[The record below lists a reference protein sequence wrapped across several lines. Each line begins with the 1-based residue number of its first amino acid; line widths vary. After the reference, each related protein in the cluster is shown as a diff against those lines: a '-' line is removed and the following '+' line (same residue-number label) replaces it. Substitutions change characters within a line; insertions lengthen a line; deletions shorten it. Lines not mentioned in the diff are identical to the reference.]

1 MQEKGGGAN
10 SKSYLYNII
19 CKVIQTQTAFIKNVL
34 ESSILWLG
42 KRIKMI
48 KT

>member
-1 MQEKGGGAN
+1 MQEKGGGGKFEIIFSN
-10 SKSYLYNII
+10 VI

-34 ESSILWLG
+34 ESCILWLG